1 MASTVE
7 NNKRIAK
14 NTAMLYIRMLLIMT
28 VTLYTSRVVLEVLG
42 VEDFGIYN
50 VIGGIVAMFSII
62 SSSLSSAISRFI
74 TFELGRGNEKN
85 LQMIF
90 SSSIIIQ
97 CCLALLI
104 CILIEIGGVWFLN
117 SRMNIPMERMNAANW
132 VMQCSILTF
141 MVNLISVPYNAVIIA
156 HERMKVF
163 AYLSVLEAVLK
174 LLIVFILYLSLY
186 DKLKLYAILLLFVTI
201 FVRFVYG
208 YYCKRH
214 FKECTFY
221 WVYDKMIL
229 RQIGSFASWNFIGS
243 SSAILRDQGGNIL
256 VNIFSGPIVNAAYGI
271 AMQVN
276 TAIQSFATNFMTA
289 LNPQIIK
296 AYAADNKKYMM
307 MLVFQG
313 ARFSFYLLFLFSLPI
328 LINTHYILHLWL
340 KNVPEHTI
348 LFVQLI
354 LIFTLCE
361 SISYPLIT
369 AQHATG
375 RIRNYQL
382 IVGSLQMMNL
392 PVSYFLLRI
401 SSIPEIV
408 IVVAIFISQCC
419 LVARLIILQGML
431 RISIRNYMLKVY
443 FNVLIVSASSA
454 ILPVLL
460 VEYLEETLLNFI
472 ITSVFSFVSTLG
484 IIYFIGCNRK
494 EKIFIKSKYQY
505 LKSKIVNR

>member
-1 MASTVE
+1 MASTSE
-7 NNKRIAK
+7 NSKRIAK
-14 NTAMLYIRMLLIMT
+14 NTAMLYIRMLLIMA

-62 SSSLSSAISRFI
+62 SSSLSSSISRFI
-74 TFELGRGNEKN
+74 TFELGRGDEKK

-117 SRMNIPMERMNAANW
+117 NRMNIPMERMNAANW

-243 SSAILRDQGGNIL
+243 SSSILRDQGGNIL

-271 AMQVN
+271 ATQVN

-289 LNPQIIK
+289 LNPPIIK
-296 AYAADNKKYMM
+296 AYAAGNKKYMM

-354 LIFTLCE
+354 LIFALCE
-361 SISYPLIT
+361 SISYPLVT

-375 RIRNYQL
+375 QIRNYQI
-382 IVGSLQMMNL
+382 IVGGLQMMNL

-401 SSIPEIV
+401 GFIPEIV
-408 IVVAIFISQCC
+408 IIVAILISQCC
-419 LVARLIILQGML
+419 LVARLVMLRGML
-431 RISIRNYMLKVY
+431 GLSIRDYIFKVY
-443 FNVLIVSASSA
+443 LNVWIVSILST
-454 ILPVLL
+454 ILPIVL
-460 VEYLEETLLNFI
+460 VGYLESTFLNFVV
-472 ITSVFSFVSTLG
+472 TSFFSFASTLG
-484 IIYFIGCNRK
+484 TIYIVGCNQN
-494 EKIFIKSKYQY
+494 EKMFIKDKCLY
-505 LKSKIVNR
+505 LKLKVLSR